1 MREKDLEERRLHIKK
16 LIQGQMKIWKLS
28 GRKNEKVTISLPKV
42 TDDDEALVL
51 NILEEL
57 KYEVI
62 ENSLQVVASTMLITV
77 IAK

>member
-42 TDDDEALVL
+42 TDDYEALVL